1 MRLIYSGAAAI
12 ALAVVLLAGCNSND
26 TGSANKSV
34 ANANVDPA
42 AQAPADGVKRV
53 TVTELKEMVDK
64 GTVLIVDTRGPDA
77 YAQEHIQGSISIP
90 EMNIVARS
98 GELPPD
104 KMIVAYC
111 S

>member
-1 MRLIYSGAAAI
+1 MRLIISCAAAI

-26 TGSANKSV
+26 SQGAIKSIANT
-34 ANANVDPA
+34 NADPST
-42 AQAPADGVKRV
+42 QTPGDGVKRV

-64 GTVLIVDTRGPDA
+64 GTALIVDTRDA
-77 YAQEHIQGSISIP
+77 ASYATEHIQGSINIP
-90 EMNIVARS
+90 EANITARS
-98 GELPPD
+98 GELPAD